1 MLLSIQKAKIN
12 VPFTSCIEVLGL
24 LLAFEIL
31 IEAGLR
37 LPKNIGS
44 AMSIVGG
51 LVVGQAAVSAN
62 IISPVVVII
71 IALSGVAGFTIPNQ
85 DLSIA
90 LRISRF
96 ALALLAS
103 FAGFYGLM
111 IGFLFIVTHVC
122 SLDNFGVPYMSPF
135 VETIKADL
143 QDTLLRYP
151 VEDFKY
157 RPEGIAP
164 QNKRKQK

>member
-1 MLLSIQKAKIN
+1 
-12 VPFTSCIEVLGL
+12 
-24 LLAFEIL
+24 
-31 IEAGLR
+31 
-37 LPKNIGS
+37 
-44 AMSIVGG
+44 MSIVGG

-62 IISPVVVII
+62 IISPVVVIV
-71 IALSGVAGFTIPNQ
+71 IALSGIAGFTVPNQ
-85 DLSIA
+85 DLSLA

-96 ALALLAS
+96 GLALLAA

-111 IGFLFIVTHVC
+111 LGFLFIVTHVC
-122 SLDNFGVPYMSPF
+122 SMDNFGVAYMSPF

-151 VEDFKY
+151 VENFKY